1 MAKVSDDYIIKAAK
15 IAQAETI
22 ERWLVDHYCN
32 GKLVVSEFDDHR
44 YSLVWF
50 RAIYVD
56 SGLSD
61 GQTRNRLIALAA
73 KGVIQQRGKTAKDG
87 FRFDRATCDSMA
99 VGIREK
105 LLEKYGDRQK
115 ANSSNYLFP

>member
-1 MAKVSDDYIIKAAK
+1 MTKVSDDYIIKAAK

-32 GKLVVSEFDDHR
+32 GKLVVAEFDDHR

-50 RAIYVD
+50 HAIYVD

-61 GQTRNRLIALAA
+61 AQTRNRLIALAS

-87 FRFDRATCDSMA
+87 FRFDRAICDSMA

-105 LLEKYGDRQK
+105 LLEEHGGC
-115 ANSSNYLFP
+115 